1 MNSEKLQLLPVPAA
15 DGSTSSIAWQF
26 RKAEENRTT
35 FVWFSG
41 FRSQMDG
48 EKATALDAWAAANG
62 AGCLRFDY
70 SGHGRSGGAFEDGTI
85 SRWLGE
91 ANAILGAA
99 AISGPSV
106 YVGSSMGGWI
116 SLLLAR
122 RLADENRAPPAAL
135 VLIAPAWNM
144 TRLML
149 DRFPAEA
156 KAALARDG
164 VFLRPSAY
172 GAEPYPITKT
182 LVDDGERHLFGETI
196 PVRTPVR
203 IIHGQQDADVPWR
216 HSLDLIDRLA
226 APDVRLTLVKDAGH
240 RLSRPQDLALL
251 FSTLAE
257 FL

>member
-1 MNSEKLQLLPVPAA
+1 MNSGKLQLLPVPAA
-15 DGSTSSIAWQF
+15 DGSTSSIAWRF

-48 EKATALDAWAAANG
+48 EKATALDAWSAGNG

-70 SGHGRSGGAFEDGTI
+70 SGHGLSSGACEDGTI
-85 SRWLGE
+85 SRWLAE
-91 ANAILGAA
+91 ADAVLEAA
-99 AISGPSV
+99 AVSGRSV
-106 YVGSSMGGWI
+106 FVGSSMGGWI
-116 SLLLAR
+116 SLLLTR
-122 RLADENRAPPAAL
+122 RLAELGRPAPAAL

-144 TRLML
+144 TRVML
-149 DRFPAEA
+149 DRFPPEA
-156 KAALARDG
+156 KAALERDG

-172 GAEPYPITKT
+172 GAEPYPITKK
-182 LVDDGERHLFGETI
+182 LVDDGERHLFGEAI
-196 PVRTPVR
+196 GISAPIR
-203 IIHGQQDADVPWR
+203 IIHGQQDADIPWR

-226 APDVRLTLVKDAGH
+226 APDIRLTLVKDAQH

-251 FSTLAE
+251 FATLAE

>member
-1 MNSEKLQLLPVPAA
+1 MNSQKLQLLPVATA
-15 DGSTSSIAWQF
+15 DGIISSIAWRF

-62 AGCLRFDY
+62 VGCLRFDY
-70 SGHGRSGGAFEDGTI
+70 SGHGQSDGAFEDGTI
-85 SRWLGE
+85 SRWLDE
-91 ANAILGAA
+91 ADAILGAA
-99 AISGPSV
+99 AIAGPAV
-106 YVGSSMGGWI
+106 FVGSSMGGWI

-122 RLADENRAPPAAL
+122 RLAETGRATPAAL

-156 KAALARDG
+156 KAALERDG
-164 VFLRPSAY
+164 VFLRPSTY
-172 GAEPYPITKT
+172 GAEPYSITKT
-182 LVDDGERHLFGETI
+182 LVDDGERHLFGET
-196 PVRTPVR
+196 VSVAAPVR
-203 IIHGQQDADVPWR
+203 IVHGQRDADIPWR
-216 HSLDLIDRLA
+216 HSLTLIERISA
-226 APDVRLTLVKDAGH
+226 SDVRLTLVKDAEH

-251 FSTLAE
+251 FATLAE
-257 FL
+257 FI